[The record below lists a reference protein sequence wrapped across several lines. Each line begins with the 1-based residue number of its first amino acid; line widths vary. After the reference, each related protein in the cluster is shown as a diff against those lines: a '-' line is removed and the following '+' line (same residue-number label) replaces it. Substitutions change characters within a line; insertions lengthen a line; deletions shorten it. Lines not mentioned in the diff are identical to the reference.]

1 MWLSIIVISA
11 AGTLAHFLY
20 DGYRYGESLNY
31 FCTKLA
37 SLLILTA
44 TFSKT
49 SRKNAKNNSHIFKN
63 ML

>member
-11 AGTLAHFLY
+11 TGALAHFLY
-20 DGYRYGESLNY
+20 DGYHYGESPNY

-49 SRKNAKNNSHIFKN
+49 SKNAKNNSHIFKN